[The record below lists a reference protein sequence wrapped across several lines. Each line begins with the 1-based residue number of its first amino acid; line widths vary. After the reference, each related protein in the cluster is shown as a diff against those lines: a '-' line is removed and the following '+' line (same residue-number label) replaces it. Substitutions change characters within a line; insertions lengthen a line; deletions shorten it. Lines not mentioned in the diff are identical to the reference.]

1 MLLRKPVYSVEKF
14 GDVTKT
20 AIGFV
25 QTAGGVA
32 EKVNEVTDSITKGA
46 RNIIGFATA
55 TQVST
60 VATTEQAVASE
71 VATVSQIGFATATQV
86 ATVAEREQAVATT
99 ALGAK
104 QLILDGINKILT
116 VSSTIMWAAMTG
128 GISLLIVGIAAVVT
142 YFTSMQ
148 EGIDSVMGVF
158 RPLSALFNGFI
169 GVVQNLGKGLVDT
182 FSSPKKAMNDLY
194 EFVKGNLINRFTAF
208 GVILEGI
215 INLDF
220 KKITNGALQAATGVE
235 NVTGKLAKAAKE
247 TNDFV
252 AKNLAKGKEIN
263 ALTLQIEKSQ
273 LALNKSEIEAGN
285 QKEKNLLISKDA
297 SKSFSERAK
306 AAEAI
311 IAIEQ
316 KQGDLEA
323 EIINKKIKRLKIEQ
337 SLKDTGRTGQQEL
350 IDLQVELDNAQD
362 RGQDSRLEQMKVL
375 SGLKKEQNA
384 IAAQYSKEQIERD
397 KVEYASKYEL
407 EKQRLNQIISIN
419 EEIAKDEEKT
429 NEERIKAVYDSQQ
442 AQEDLLLIS
451 KQNQLANDKL
461 TSNDRIRIQED
472 YANKV
477 EDLNKKVVKE
487 VAKINAFDSKSY
499 EDNIKRK
506 IATVEIANNEEIAAE
521 EKRFQD
527 ELALGYANDKAK
539 EDAAKKH
546 EKKLFEIKKEG
557 LLAITRIQLAN
568 LSAELDAYEKKAKED
583 GKITQEE
590 SDYIL
595 AKRKELSDLS
605 VRLIQAEGGE
615 FTENEKN
622 KTLSAKEQA
631 EKILEISQQLTGA
644 LSNLGNAFSQAKI
657 QKIDDEISKN
667 NEFYDKQI
675 ALAENDA
682 RKKDFLEKERAR
694 KNDILEK
701 KKREAQRKQAIFEKA
716 VAIAQIAIQTAL
728 AIVKAA
734 PNPFAVAA
742 AAVLG
747 AIQLATAIAT
757 PIPKYK
763 HGRKGGPAELAI
775 VGDGGVSEI
784 ITSGDGSN
792 PRLTPNVPTL
802 TKLGKD
808 DIVHKSMSDYENYVK
823 QSIILNFKNENQKIK
838 ELNSGLEN
846 GFSKEIL
853 EEMKRNTRAIEK
865 GKPIILGSKPI
876 DIPHSIWA
884 FRNINWRA

>member
-1 MLLRKPVYSVEKF
+1 MSGQITRKEIIEDEAIVWGPEYAKNVDLAVKKNKEFVDSILSLVEANNKLRGSSNAKELAENQRKVNDVSEKTSVIWKEQIAIERQLASLKEKNKLATSETAIAIAKERIEIANKNKEVKQGIQEETSAYAKLNNARTAAKKTLLDLVAVQGSNTVEVKKAQKEFDALDKKVKEADHSAKDFTKSIGDYSNGFIDAIEKTGLF
-14 GDVTKT
+14 GGKIGDVTKT

-568 LSAELDAYEKKAKED
+568 LSAELDAYEKKLKED
-583 GKITQEE
+583 GSK
-590 SDYIL
+590 
-595 AKRKELSDLS
+595 
-605 VRLIQAEGGE
+605 LI
-615 FTENEKN
+615 K
-622 KTLSAKEQA
+622 
-631 EKILEISQQLTGA
+631 
-644 LSNLGNAFSQAKI
+644 
-657 QKIDDEISKN
+657 
-667 NEFYDKQI
+667 
-675 ALAENDA
+675 
-682 RKKDFLEKERAR
+682 
-694 KNDILEK
+694 
-701 KKREAQRKQAIFEKA
+701 
-716 VAIAQIAIQTAL
+716 
-728 AIVKAA
+728 
-734 PNPFAVAA
+734 
-742 AAVLG
+742 
-747 AIQLATAIAT
+747 
-757 PIPKYK
+757 
-763 HGRKGGPAELAI
+763 
-775 VGDGGVSEI
+775 
-784 ITSGDGSN
+784 
-792 PRLTPNVPTL
+792 
-802 TKLGKD
+802 
-808 DIVHKSMSDYENYVK
+808 
-823 QSIILNFKNENQKIK
+823 
-838 ELNSGLEN
+838 
-846 GFSKEIL
+846 
-853 EEMKRNTRAIEK
+853 
-865 GKPIILGSKPI
+865 
-876 DIPHSIWA
+876 
-884 FRNINWRA
+884 